1 MNEIIIAIIGSG
13 VLSVIVSGIFQLITK
28 KMYDKKSKNDETQAQ
43 LASMGVALREMMLD
57 RIKHVGGTYILKGSV
72 KLSEV
77 EDLKRMHTAYKNLGG
92 NGFADDVMARVKAL
106 PLK

>member
-13 VLSVIVSGIFQLITK
+13 VLSVIVSGGFQLISK
-28 KMYDKKSKNDETQAQ
+28 KMDDKKSKNDETQAQ
-43 LASMGVALREMMLD
+43 LTSMSIALQEIMLD
-57 RIKHVGGTYILKGSV
+57 RIKHVGGQYILKGYV
-72 KLSEV
+72 RLSEV